1 MRKKRRSHR
10 KEKLMFR
17 VEIRENSIHIDGY
30 VNAVERDSKVL
41 RDEKGQFIEKVKAGA
56 FQRALDRAKNRNECV
71 RVLLNH
77 DYMRE
82 LTSTDD
88 ATTKLFEDNIG
99 LRCQCEIRDAEVV
112 AKAKEQKLVGWSFG
126 FWPIVDSRENDG
138 GIDRREL
145 REIELY
151 EVSLLDDTRVPAYDG
166 TSVEVRDYV
175 ETRDFEDE
183 KEFVETEER
192 QETLEDP
199 EEKKEVD
206 LHDYELRFNATRM
219 A

>member
-1 MRKKRRSHR
+1 
-10 KEKLMFR
+10 MFR
-17 VEIRENSIHIDGY
+17 VEIRDDVVHIDGY

-41 RDEKGQFIEKVKAGA
+41 RDEQGQFIERVKAGT
-56 FQRALDRAKNRNECV
+56 FQRAIERAKSRNACV

-77 DYMRE
+77 DYGRE
-82 LTSTDD
+82 LTSTDE

-112 AKAKEQKLVGWSFG
+112 QKAKKKKLNGWSFG
-126 FWPIVDSRENDG
+126 FYPIVAPRAHDN

-145 REIELY
+145 QEIDLL

-166 TSVEVRDYV
+166 TSVEVRDFM
-175 ETRDFEDE
+175 ELRDFEDE
-183 KEFVETEER
+183 KEFVEIEKREEE
-192 QETLEDP
+192 QDP
-199 EEKKEVD
+199 EPVD
-206 LHDYELRFNATRM
+206 LHEYELRFNATRM

>member
-1 MRKKRRSHR
+1 
-10 KEKLMFR
+10 MFR
-17 VEIRENSIHIDGY
+17 VEIRDDVVHIDGY

-41 RDEKGQFIEKVKAGA
+41 HDDKGDFIERVQAGA
-56 FQRALDRAKNRNECV
+56 FQRAIDRARGRNDCV

-82 LTSTDD
+82 LTNTDD
-88 ATTKLFEDNIG
+88 TTTKLFEDAIG

-112 AKAKEQKLVGWSFG
+112 AKAREQKLVGWSFG
-126 FWPIVDSRENDG
+126 FYPLVDSRENDKG
-138 GIDRREL
+138 VDRREL

-151 EVSLLDDTRVPAYDG
+151 EVSLLDDTRVPAYNG
-166 TSVEVRDYV
+166 TSVEVRDFV

-183 KEFVETEER
+183 KEFVETEKRE
-192 QETLEDP
+192 ETLEDKENP
-199 EEKKEVD
+199 KEVD
-206 LHDYELRFNATRM
+206 LHEYEYRFNATRM

>member
-1 MRKKRRSHR
+1 MTRQTLR
-10 KEKLMFR
+10 KEIKRMFR
-17 VEIRENSIHIDGY
+17 VEIRDNAVHIDGY

-41 RDEKGQFIEKVKAGA
+41 HDEKGDFIEKVKAGA
-56 FQRALDRAKNRNECV
+56 FQRAIDRAKGRNECV

-82 LTSTDD
+82 LTNTDET
-88 ATTKLFEDNIG
+88 TTKLFEDNIG

-126 FWPIVDSRENDG
+126 FYPLVDSRENDK

-166 TSVEVRDYV
+166 TSVEVRDFV

-183 KEFVETEER
+183 KEFVEAEKR
-192 QETLEDP
+192 QEALEGKKKP
-199 EEKKEVD
+199 EEVD
-206 LHDYELRFNATRM
+206 LHEYELRFNATRM